1 MDDRLTIDE
10 VRKVVEE
17 ISGAFERA
25 YGEPMPPFDTHDA
38 GKLSGALAAP
48 FQSAFGE
55 DIYTTVYLKAAAL
68 FYFVAKDHAFENGN
82 KRTAV
87 IVLLYYLAKN
97 GIALQ
102 IGAHALYTL
111 AVRVVES
118 ERDKDALIK
127 AMAGTL
133 EETCLPLE
141 DWLKRRNERVHE
153 HKDQ

>member
-1 MDDRLTIDE
+1 VDDVLTIDE

-17 ISGAFERA
+17 IAGVFEQT
-25 YGEPMPPFDTHDA
+25 YGEPMPSFDSHDP

-55 DIYTTVYLKAAAL
+55 DIYPTVYLKAAAL

-102 IGAHALYTL
+102 ISSRDMYEL
-111 AVRVVES
+111 AVAVVES
-118 ERDKDALIK
+118 AREKGQIIEETAK
-127 AMAGTL
+127 TL
-133 EETCLPLE
+133 ESYCLPVEQWMKL
-141 DWLKRRNERVHE
+141 RNERAHNKTE
-153 HKDQ
+153 